1 MGNTEG
7 PRTGRYVGQSIKR
20 KETYELFQG
29 KTAYLSDIELPG
41 MVYAAI
47 YRSVYAH
54 AKIKSVRLGRALKL
68 PGVLAAFSGEDVRNL
83 AKPMALFP
91 FTQARPYTSEY
102 PKIRFFDHYC
112 LAVDRVRHMGEA
124 VAVVVATDRYAVADA
139 VEEIEVEYE
148 P

>member
-29 KTAYLSDIELPG
+29 KTAYLSDIKLPG

-68 PGVLAAFSGEDVRNL
+68 RCPC
-83 AKPMALFP
+83 
-91 FTQARPYTSEY
+91 
-102 PKIRFFDHYC
+102 RFQ
-112 LAVDRVRHMGEA
+112 R
-124 VAVVVATDRYAVADA
+124 
-139 VEEIEVEYE
+139 
-148 P
+148 